1 MYLGQITRWRDGH
14 RIVLA
19 VRPAATP
26 AGKTFFDRVVEISE
40 IDFSRLWLGI
50 LFRGDAVN
58 APRVV
63 SGVEDLKRFL
73 ARTPDALGFLL
84 ASEWDVRDPSIH
96 AWVVD
101 GSAPGSPA
109 YPYRLEGSR

>member
-1 MYLGQITRWRDGH
+1 MYLGQITRWPDGH

-19 VRPAATP
+19 VRPGTTP
-26 AGKTFFDRVVEISE
+26 AGKAFFDRVVQISE

-50 LFRGDAVN
+50 LFRGDAAN
-58 APRVV
+58 APHVAP
-63 SGVEDLKRFL
+63 GADDLKRFL

-84 ASEWDVRDPSIH
+84 ASEWDARDPSFRVW
-96 AWVVD
+96 AVD
-101 GSAPGSPA
+101 GALPGTTA